1 VEVFRN
7 GQHSVAGQA
16 SSHLDCLL
24 SASVIVRQRPKSFQ
38 AFGDLPG
45 IWISPRQNRRREE
58 QEESPDCSNSTPS
71 ASQSADCASLA
82 TAAQRVYLPGF
93 TFGKPGNE
101 SSHRGLWGG
110 RTADW
115 RVLRVSLTRLRG
127 SGLQPLRCLFP
138 PAPRS
143 VGYRPHAVWPVLAV
157 ASRVRARAL
166 CLFTRRCQSFAR

>member
-38 AFGDLPG
+38 AFGDLAG

-101 SSHRGLWGG
+101 SSHRRLWVVERPIGVCF
-110 RTADW
+110 AC
-115 RVLRVSLTRLRG
+115 RLRG
-127 SGLQPLRCLFP
+127 SGLQPLRCLFSTRTAIGRLP
-138 PAPRS
+138 TSRS
-143 VGYRPHAVWPVLAV
+143 LAGACGCV
-157 ASRVRARAL
+157 ESSGRAL